1 MALLN
6 ILENDCRQWA
16 GQDLKELLLNER
28 DMQVRLTMY
37 LEKTQHYDKVYT
49 EYIVPLEMLGNQ
61 KFVVPTSLG
70 HNQWTKPVDFP
81 WPSQMRID
89 IVVKKDGK
97 FAAVEL
103 KYATVKIEEPVDVFG
118 LNTPKDKEIVKDQGA
133 SNIVMYNYWKDVRR
147 IEALTHFPKVEGGV
161 ALIIDNDRIYW
172 QKAAQVSGYTPFAT
186 DEGHKVGPG
195 ILQWGPSIGQN
206 IRGEHPAFKLDK
218 SYTCKWADTSI
229 PDRTKRGDEPFRY
242 MLNVIK

>member
-16 GQDLKELLLNER
+16 GQDVKTLLLNER

-49 EYIVPLEMLGNQ
+49 EYVVPLEMFGKQ
-61 KFVVPTSLG
+61 KFVVPKSLG

-81 WPSQMRID
+81 WPSEMSID
-89 IVVKKDGK
+89 IMVEKAET

-103 KYATVKIEEPVDVFG
+103 KYATVKIANPVNVFG
-118 LNTPKDKEIVKDQGA
+118 LNPPKGKEIVKNQWAQD
-133 SNIVMYNYWKDVRR
+133 ITMYRYWKDVRR

-161 ALIIDNDRIYW
+161 ALIIGNDRIYW
-172 QKAAQVSGYTPFAT
+172 QKAAQVSGYTAFAT
-186 DEGHKVGPG
+186 KESHKVGPG
-195 ILQWGPSIGQN
+195 VLQWGPSIGQT
-206 IRGEHPAFKLDK
+206 IRGKYPAFKLDK

-229 PDRTKRGDEPFRY
+229 PDTAKNGDKFRY